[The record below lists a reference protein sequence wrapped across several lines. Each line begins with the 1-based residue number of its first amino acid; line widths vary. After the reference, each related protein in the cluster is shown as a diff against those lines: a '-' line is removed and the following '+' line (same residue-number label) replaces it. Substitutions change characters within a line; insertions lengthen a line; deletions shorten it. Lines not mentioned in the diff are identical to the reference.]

1 MLFIKKKDGSLCLCV
16 DYQGLNKLTQKDRY
30 PIPLLANLLDAPKKA
45 QIYSKI
51 DLKMLTILY
60 ELLKKMSGNPPS
72 APVMALLSG

>member
-1 MLFIKKKDGSLCLCV
+1 VLFIKKKDGSLCLCV